1 MEHEAM
7 ITTYETILWILGG
20 IITIGGASAVI
31 ARWIA
36 PFRKLKEEVKGKATA
51 AELEMLEKRVNEL
64 LGSQCKDHD
73 KLQDVETGN
82 EKICKCVL
90 AIINHELT
98 GNSVDKMREARDEM
112 QNYLIQK

>member
-1 MEHEAM
+1 MGSEGFVV
-7 ITTYETILWILGG
+7 TYEALIWICGFIITLGG
-20 IITIGGASAVI
+20 ATAVI
-31 ARWIA
+31 SRWLA
-36 PFRKLKEEVKGKATA
+36 PIKNLIKRVDDIELEVKNQKTFQNG
-51 AELEMLEKRVNEL
+51 
-64 LGSQCKDHD
+64 DHD
-73 KLQDVETGN
+73 RIKDVETGN